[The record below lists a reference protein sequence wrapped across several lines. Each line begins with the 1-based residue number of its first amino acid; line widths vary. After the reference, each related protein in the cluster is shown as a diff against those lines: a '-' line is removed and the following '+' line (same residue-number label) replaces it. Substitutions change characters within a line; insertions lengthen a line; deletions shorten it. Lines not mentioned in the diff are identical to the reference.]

1 MVPPVWGSRLSIS
14 GVSASGKEVHMG
26 KLTVVAVILAAALSL
41 CALPSLGFA
50 ACNTY
55 FVTLPDGKVLY
66 CVDCGYGPVCT

>member
-1 MVPPVWGSRLSIS
+1 
-14 GVSASGKEVHMG
+14 MG
-26 KLTVVAVILAAALSL
+26 KLAVVAVILAAALSL
-41 CALPSLGFA
+41 CALPLGFA